1 MIHGIH
7 HEIEYWISMTD
18 RTRPFRDVL
27 AGLWNMRSQPA
38 VPVRRHNAGRLPV
51 YIITGFLGSGKTT
64 CINQVIRSAGD
75 TRFGVIVNDFGSV
88 SIDHH
93 LIEGADGQ
101 VIALENGCI
110 CCSLRKGLSDSVELF
125 LQPDYLPD
133 YLIVEASGVADPAGI
148 LSLLAGEEMR
158 KRVRVAG
165 VICLV
170 DTDAIRSVSWIMS
183 HLVRK
188 QVRSSDLILLNK
200 TDLVSASVVATVRKE
215 WIPAA
220 IPVLETRNS
229 VFPVSLLFGGF
240 PSSQENHP
248 GLPDMYAHHHPD
260 QEGHGFFTFSWT
272 SDRPIR
278 LPCLKSFL
286 DRMPV
291 DVIRA
296 KGLAYL
302 SELPDQQ
309 AIIQVVGK
317 RVSVTKGRSWAG
329 RTPSTMLT
337 FIGVES
343 RINSSDFTRKLESCV
358 IEP

>member
-1 MIHGIH
+1 
-7 HEIEYWISMTD
+7 MTD
-18 RTRPFRDVL
+18 RISPLRDVL
-27 AGLWNMRSQPA
+27 AGLWYRRSNPA
-38 VPVRRHNAGRLPV
+38 VPVRRRNSGRLPV

-64 CINQVIRSAGD
+64 CINQVIRSTGD

-88 SIDHH
+88 SIDQH
-93 LIEGADGQ
+93 LIEAADGQ

-110 CCSLRKGLSDSVELF
+110 CCSLRKSLSESIELF
-125 LQPDYLPD
+125 LQPDNRPD
-133 YLIVEASGVADPAGI
+133 VLVVEASGVADPAGI

-170 DTDAIRSVSWIMS
+170 DADGIRSVSWIMS

-188 QVRSSDLILLNK
+188 QIRSSDLILLNK

-215 WIPAA
+215 WIPSP
-220 IPVLETRNS
+220 IPVLETNHAA
-229 VFPVSLLFGGF
+229 FPVSLLFEGLA
-240 PSSQENHP
+240 SSHDNDLRSH
-248 GLPDMYAHHHPD
+248 DMSAHHHPD
-260 QEGHGFFTFSWT
+260 HEGHGFSTFSWT
-272 SDRPIR
+272 SVRPIR
-278 LPCLKSFL
+278 VSCLKSFL

-291 DVIRA
+291 DVIRV

-337 FIGVES
+337 FIGTGDLA
-343 RINSSDFTRKLESCV
+343 NSSEFTRKLESCV
-358 IEP
+358 IEH